1 MGRGQCEFFSIRG
14 GGSLV
19 AREYSLAEAG
29 SLVVREYSLAE
40 ALHVWAEIDF
50 GTIWS
55 SEAHDHRQAG

>member
-1 MGRGQCEFFSIRG
+1 M
-14 GGSLV
+14 